1 MITTTTPRL
10 MQQFL
15 LALVPGSIAMLYVF
29 GLGVAVNIV
38 VAILA
43 AVILEYL
50 ALKVRGLPPTN
61 LLDGSAVATAL
72 LLALAL
78 PPLLPIWMIVVGVA
92 FAILL
97 AKHAYGGLGHN
108 LFNPAMVGFA
118 VLIVSFPLAMS
129 RWVPPFA
136 DLGFL
141 QLMSIKL
148 GAPIFDAVT
157 MATPLDDFK
166 FRSSVTND
174 EYWTSAKNGNWQAWM
189 IVNGTFLISGLYL
202 LYRRIG
208 KWHAPVAM
216 LVTLTIL
223 STLSFD
229 SGSSNGLG
237 SPLFHLMSGATMLGA
252 FFIVTDPVTSPDS
265 TRGQIIFG
273 IGVGVLTFII
283 RSFGG
288 YPEGLAF
295 AILLMNGVTPLINYV
310 EFRL

>member
-1 MITTTTPRL
+1 MIATPQL

-15 LALVPGSIAMLYVF
+15 LALLPGSIAMVYVF
-29 GLGVAVNIV
+29 GPGVAINIV

-43 AVILEYL
+43 AITLEFF

-166 FRSSVTND
+166 FRSAVTND
-174 EYWTSAKNGNWQAWM
+174 EYWTPAKHGNWQAWM
-189 IVNGTFLISGLYL
+189 IVNGAFLISGLYL

-223 STLSFD
+223 STLGFD

-283 RSFGG
+283 RSFGA

>member
-1 MITTTTPRL
+1 MITTPRL

-15 LALVPGSIAMLYVF
+15 LALVPGSIAMVYVF
-29 GLGVAVNIV
+29 GPGVVVNIV

-43 AVILEYL
+43 AIALEFF
-50 ALKVRGLPPTN
+50 ALTVRGLPLTN
-61 LLDGSAVATAL
+61 LQDGSAVVTGL

-108 LFNPAMVGFA
+108 LFNPAMIGFA

-129 RWVPPFA
+129 RWAPPLT

-141 QLMSIKL
+141 QLVSIKL

-157 MATPLDDFK
+157 MATPLDDYK
-166 FRSSVTND
+166 FRSAVTND
-174 EYWTSAKNGNWQAWM
+174 EYWTPAKHENWQAWM
-189 IVNGTFLISGLYL
+189 IINVAFLISGLYL

-208 KWHAPVAM
+208 RWHAPVAM
-216 LVTLTIL
+216 LATLAIL
-223 STLSFD
+223 SALSFD
-229 SGSSNGLG
+229 SGSSNSLG
-237 SPLFHLMSGATMLGA
+237 SPLFHLLSGATMLGA

-283 RSFGG
+283 RSFGA
-288 YPEGLAF
+288 YPEGLAC

>member
-1 MITTTTPRL
+1 MIATPQL

-15 LALVPGSIAMLYVF
+15 LALLPGSIAMVYVF
-29 GLGVAVNIV
+29 GPGVAINIV

-43 AVILEYL
+43 AITLEFF

-108 LFNPAMVGFA
+108 LFNPAMIGFA

-129 RWVPPFA
+129 RWMPPFA

-157 MATPLDDFK
+157 MATPLDGYK
-166 FRSSVTND
+166 FRSAVTND
-174 EYWTSAKNGNWQAWM
+174 EYWTPANNGNWQAWV
-189 IVNGTFLISGLYL
+189 IVNVAFLISGLYL
-202 LYRRIG
+202 LFRRIG

-223 STLSFD
+223 STLGFD
-229 SGSSNGLG
+229 SGSSNSLG
-237 SPLFHLMSGATMLGA
+237 SPLFHLLSGATMLGA

-265 TRGQIIFG
+265 NRGQIIFG

-283 RSFGG
+283 RSFGA

>member
-1 MITTTTPRL
+1 MITTPRL

-43 AVILEYL
+43 AVTLEYL

-166 FRSSVTND
+166 FRSAVTND
-174 EYWTSAKNGNWQAWM
+174 EYWTPAKHGNWQAWM
-189 IVNGTFLISGLYL
+189 IVNGAFLISGLYL

-283 RSFGG
+283 RSFGA

-295 AILLMNGVTPLINYV
+295 AILLMNGLTPLINYV

>member
-1 MITTTTPRL
+1 MITTPRL

-78 PPLLPIWMIVVGVA
+78 PPLLPISMIVVGVA

-166 FRSSVTND
+166 FRSAVTND

-295 AILLMNGVTPLINYV
+295 AILLMNGLTPLINYV

>member
-1 MITTTTPRL
+1 MITTPRL

-43 AVILEYL
+43 AVTLEYL
-50 ALKVRGLPPTN
+50 ALKMRGLPPTN
-61 LLDGSAVATAL
+61 LLDGSAAATAL

-141 QLMSIKL
+141 QLMNIKL

-166 FRSSVTND
+166 FRSAVTND
-174 EYWTSAKNGNWQAWM
+174 EYWTPAKNGNWQAWM
-189 IVNGTFLISGLYL
+189 IVNVAFLISGLYL

-223 STLSFD
+223 STLGFD

-283 RSFGG
+283 RSFGA

>member
-1 MITTTTPRL
+1 
-10 MQQFL
+10 
-15 LALVPGSIAMLYVF
+15 
-29 GLGVAVNIV
+29 
-38 VAILA
+38 
-43 AVILEYL
+43 
-50 ALKVRGLPPTN
+50 
-61 LLDGSAVATAL
+61 
-72 LLALAL
+72 
-78 PPLLPIWMIVVGVA
+78 
-92 FAILL
+92 
-97 AKHAYGGLGHN
+97 
-108 LFNPAMVGFA
+108 
-118 VLIVSFPLAMS
+118 
-129 RWVPPFA
+129 
-136 DLGFL
+136 
-141 QLMSIKL
+141 
-148 GAPIFDAVT
+148 

-166 FRSSVTND
+166 FRSAVTND
-174 EYWTSAKNGNWQAWM
+174 EYWTPAKHGNWQAWM
-189 IVNGTFLISGLYL
+189 IVNGAFLISGLYL

-223 STLSFD
+223 STLGFD

-283 RSFGG
+283 RSFGA

>member
-1 MITTTTPRL
+1 MITTPRL

-15 LALVPGSIAMLYVF
+15 LALIPGSLAMLYVF
-29 GLGVAVNIV
+29 GPGVAVNIFVAV
-38 VAILA
+38 VA
-43 AVILEYL
+43 AVGLEFF
-50 ALKVRGLPPTN
+50 ALKVRGLPPAN
-61 LLDGSAVATAL
+61 LLDGSAVVTGL

-97 AKHAYGGLGHN
+97 AKHVYGGLGHN
-108 LFNPAMVGFA
+108 LFNPAMIGFA

-129 RWVPPFA
+129 RWAPPLT
-136 DLGFL
+136 DVNFL

-157 MATPLDDFK
+157 MATPLDDYK
-166 FRSSVTND
+166 FRSAVTND
-174 EYWTSAKNGNWQAWM
+174 EYWTLAKNGKWQAWM
-189 IVNGTFLISGLYL
+189 IVNVAFLISGLYL
-202 LYRRIG
+202 LYKRICR
-208 KWHAPVAM
+208 WHAPVAM
-216 LVTLTIL
+216 LATLAIL
-223 STLSFD
+223 SALSFD
-229 SGSSNGLG
+229 SGSSNSLG
-237 SPLFHLMSGATMLGA
+237 SPLFHLLSGATMLGA

-265 TRGQIIFG
+265 TRGQLIFG

-283 RSFGG
+283 RSFGA

>member
-1 MITTTTPRL
+1 MITTPRL

-15 LALVPGSIAMLYVF
+15 LALIPGSLAMLYVF
-29 GLGVAVNIV
+29 GPGVAVNIFVAV
-38 VAILA
+38 VA
-43 AVILEYL
+43 AVGLEFF
-50 ALKVRGLPPTN
+50 ALKVRGLPAAN
-61 LLDGSAVATAL
+61 LLDGSAVVTGL

-97 AKHAYGGLGHN
+97 AKHVYGGLGHN
-108 LFNPAMVGFA
+108 LFNPAMIGFA

-129 RWVPPFA
+129 RWAPPLT
-136 DLGFL
+136 DVNFL

-157 MATPLDDFK
+157 MATPLDDYK
-166 FRSSVTND
+166 FRSAVTND
-174 EYWTSAKNGNWQAWM
+174 EYWTLAKNGNWQAWM
-189 IVNGTFLISGLYL
+189 IVNVAFLISGVYL
-202 LYRRIG
+202 LYKRICR
-208 KWHAPVAM
+208 WHAPVAM
-216 LVTLTIL
+216 LATLAIL
-223 STLSFD
+223 SALSFD
-229 SGSSNGLG
+229 SGSSNSLG
-237 SPLFHLMSGATMLGA
+237 SPLFHLLSGATMLGA

-265 TRGQIIFG
+265 TRGQLIFG

-283 RSFGG
+283 RSFGA